1 MKTVVFF
8 MVSFILSFVFTPFV
22 RLFCLKSGL
31 LDMPSKRKIH
41 ERALPR
47 LGGVA
52 LILSF
57 AITLLLAFLWDQNF
71 RNIFSS
77 RITGLFI
84 GILVLAILGLS
95 DDIYG
100 IRALVKLAG
109 QIAVSLI
116 LFSYGFRIGF
126 FTNPVHGGEMPLPF
140 FISLFLTVSWIVGM
154 INALNLIDGLD
165 GLASGIAAIAGFCL
179 IFVGLYL
186 KTPLTVIILSILC
199 GSSLGFLYYNFPP
212 AKIFLGDTGSMFLG
226 LTLAVSGL
234 IGFQYKVATAV
245 VLIIPICALALPI
258 YDTALAIWRRL
269 LKNGSIFIADKRHL
283 HHRIL
288 QFGLTQRDVVIAFYS
303 ATAYF
308 GIIAFLFI
316 LIPNQYALLLL
327 LLLSIGIFWGMRTIG
342 FIERKLKKIH
352 ILEMRLK
359 KTG

>member
-1 MKTVVFF
+1 
-8 MVSFILSFVFTPFV
+8 
-22 RLFCLKSGL
+22 
-31 LDMPSKRKIH
+31 MPSSRKIH

-52 LILSF
+52 VISSF
-57 AITLLLAFLWDQNF
+57 VITLLLTFLWDQNF
-71 RNIFSS
+71 RSIFSS

-84 GILVLAILGLS
+84 GILVIAFVGLL

-100 IRALVKLAG
+100 IRPMVKLAG
-109 QIAVSLI
+109 QVAVSLI
-116 LFSYGFRIGF
+116 LFSYDFRIRF
-126 FTNPVHGGEMPLPF
+126 FTNPLNGAEMPLPF
-140 FISLFLTVSWIVGM
+140 SVSLFLTICWIVGM

-179 IFVGLYL
+179 IFVGVYL
-186 KTPLTVIILSILC
+186 KTPLTVVILSILC

-226 LTLAVSGL
+226 LIVAVSGL
-234 IGFQYKVATAV
+234 VGFQYKVATVV
-245 VLIIPICALALPI
+245 VLIIPICALTLPI
-258 YDTALAIWRRL
+258 YDTALSIWRRM
-269 LKNGSIFIADKRHL
+269 LKERSIFISDKRHL

-288 QFGLTQRDVVIAFYS
+288 QFGLTQREVAIAFYS
-303 ATAYF
+303 ATAYL
-308 GIIAFLFI
+308 GIIAFLFV

-342 FIERKLKKIH
+342 FIERKLKRIH

-359 KTG
+359 KGE